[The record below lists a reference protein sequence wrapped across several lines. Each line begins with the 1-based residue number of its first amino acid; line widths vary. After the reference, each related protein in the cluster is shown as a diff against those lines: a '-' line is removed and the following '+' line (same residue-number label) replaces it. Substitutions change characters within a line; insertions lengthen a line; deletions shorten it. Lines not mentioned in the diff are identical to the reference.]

1 MSIAIISAQTGN
13 GHNAV
18 MSTLEEGFNNKD
30 YHDVSVYPSFYEDL
44 SISHKVLSDFYNF
57 LLTASTEMC
66 AKFVEFSA
74 LKGPGFWE
82 MEYNEC
88 YDKIVDFVET
98 EGLEAIVST
107 TPLINKPIIRIL
119 EEKGLN
125 IPYYI
130 VLTDPFKPVASGF
143 AEKGTA
149 RFFCPTDTVKNILEK
164 CSMDP
169 SLIDVTGYPIAKKFT
184 EKFSA
189 SEKESIYEKMGLSS
203 DKKTLLLNGGAY
215 GIPHYKKFL
224 ESAVE
229 SKHDF
234 QIILICGHNKFL
246 YKQAN
251 RYVEKNRLETTV
263 KILPFI
269 DNVWEVLQIA
279 DVTVTKSGA
288 NTFFECLQAKTVPII
303 DGVTG
308 FLYQERGVIEY
319 LSEFKVG
326 MILNNHD
333 ELHERLD
340 ECFTGDVLAE
350 YSNNIEAMNL
360 INGTETIVTRIME
373 NL

>member
-1 MSIAIISAQTGN
+1 VSIAIISAQTGN

-18 MSTLEEGFNNKD
+18 MSTLEEGFKNKG

-82 MEYNEC
+82 MEYSEC

-119 EEKGLN
+119 EEKGLE

-143 AEKGTA
+143 AEKGTT
-149 RFFCPTDTVKNILEK
+149 RFFCPTNIVKNILEK
-164 CSMDP
+164 CSIEP
-169 SLIDVTGYPIAKKFT
+169 SLIEVTGYPIAKKFT
-184 EKFSA
+184 REFSA

-203 DKKTLLLNGGAY
+203 DKKTLLLNSGAY

-224 ESAVE
+224 EAAVN
-229 SKHDF
+229 SKHDV
-234 QIILICGHNKFL
+234 QIILICGRNKFL
-246 YKQAN
+246 FKQAN
-251 RYVEKNRLETTV
+251 RYVEKNQLETV
-263 KILPFI
+263 KVFPFI

-279 DVTVTKSGA
+279 DLTVTKSGA
-288 NTFFECLQAKTVPII
+288 NTFFECLHAKTIPII

-308 FLYQERGVIEY
+308 FLYQERGVIDY

-333 ELHERLD
+333 ELHDLLD
-340 ECFTGDVLAE
+340 ECFTGDVLTE
-350 YSNNIEAMNL
+350 YSNNIEAMKL
-360 INGTETIVTRIME
+360 VNGTDTIVTRIME

>member
-18 MSTLEEGFNNKD
+18 MSTLEEGFKYKGYD
-30 YHDVSVYPSFYEDL
+30 DVSVYPSFYEDL

-74 LKGPGFWE
+74 LKGPGFWD
-82 MEYNEC
+82 MEYTEC

-98 EGLEAIVST
+98 DGLEAIVST

-119 EEKGLN
+119 EEKGLD

-143 AEKGTA
+143 AEKGTT
-149 RFFCPTDTVKNILEK
+149 RFFCPTGVVKNVMEK
-164 CSMDP
+164 CGMDP

-184 EKFSA
+184 KQFSPD
-189 SEKESIYEKMGLSS
+189 EKEAIYLKTGLSS

-251 RYVEKNRLETTV
+251 RYVEKNQLEATV
-263 KILPFI
+263 KVLPFI

-288 NTFFECLQAKTVPII
+288 NTFFECLNAKTVPII

-308 FLYQERGVIEY
+308 FLYQERGVIEF
-319 LSEFKVG
+319 LKEFKVG
-326 MILNNHD
+326 MIIENHD
-333 ELHERLD
+333 EPHNLLD
-340 ECFTGDVLAE
+340 ECFTGDVLTE
-350 YSNNIEAMNL
+350 YSNNIEAMKL
-360 INGTETIVTRIME
+360 VNGTDTIVTRIME